1 MDFQQELVR
10 TRSVKNMDLKDVFI
24 LDKIICDVLLL
35 YERVLLYINSFEVFM
50 LYILM
55 YPILNS
61 TRVLDFLDTSSMGVT
76 CPFENKNGLKFI
88 VPSIIYVPSE

>member
-35 YERVLLYINSFEVFM
+35 YERVLLYINSFEVF
-50 LYILM
+50 LCCI
-55 YPILNS
+55 
-61 TRVLDFLDTSSMGVT
+61 F
-76 CPFENKNGLKFI
+76 
-88 VPSIIYVPSE
+88 

>member
-1 MDFQQELVR
+1 
-10 TRSVKNMDLKDVFI
+10 MDLKDVFI

-76 CPFENKNGLKFI
+76 
-88 VPSIIYVPSE
+88 SA

>member
-76 CPFENKNGLKFI
+76 FGIRAGRFRPCLGSLNYN
-88 VPSIIYVPSE
+88 

>member
-1 MDFQQELVR
+1 M
-10 TRSVKNMDLKDVFI
+10 SFI
-24 LDKIICDVLLL
+24 LMKLSYDVLIV

-61 TRVLDFLDTSSMGVT
+61 THVLDFLDTSGMGATMEVAM
-76 CPFENKNGLKFI
+76 
-88 VPSIIYVPSE
+88 PSQIDVRRV